1 MRTID
6 KIRELLKM
14 SVARKFYAEARLD
27 DGRLVV
33 TEADAMAIGVEVFV
47 MNEEGQAEPLVDG
60 EYTLEDGTK
69 LLIAEGRVGQLGEEV
84 AAEAQEEEMGDNY
97 GDMRKK
103 LSEIGLAD
111 DLIEKVVEV
120 VTEMYPKEGAVEEMN
135 EAITEMAQTV
145 AGQMRTLMSRVEALE
160 NKPGAPGVKHSPAV
174 KSSAPKA
181 MQFSQPW
188 ETALHQI
195 TIQKN
200 L

>member
-69 LLIAEGRVGQLGEEV
+69 LLIAEGRIGQLGEEV

-97 GDMRKK
+97 GD
-103 LSEIGLAD
+103 
-111 DLIEKVVEV
+111 KVVEV
-120 VTEMYPKEGAVEEMN
+120 VTEMYRKEGAVEEMN